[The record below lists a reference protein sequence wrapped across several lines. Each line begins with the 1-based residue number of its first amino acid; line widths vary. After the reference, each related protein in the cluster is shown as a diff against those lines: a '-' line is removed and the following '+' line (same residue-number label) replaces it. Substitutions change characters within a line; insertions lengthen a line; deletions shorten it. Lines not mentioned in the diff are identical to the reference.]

1 MKITP
6 IPLSPTAEPQALP
19 MQTSKLECGFPS
31 PAEDFT
37 EQDLDLN
44 EHLVTSPAAT
54 YFARAN
60 GDSLIGEGIYDGDLL
75 IINRAAERKNGCVVV
90 VSLDGQL
97 ACKILD
103 THNRCFRSSNPNYP
117 PIPVPED
124 MDVVI
129 EGVVTHAIHY
139 LEA

>member
-1 MKITP
+1 MNITP
-6 IPLSPTAEPQALP
+6 IPTSLPAEPLPLP
-19 MQTSKLECGFPS
+19 MRVTKLECGFP
-31 PAEDFT
+31 
-37 EQDLDLN
+37 
-44 EHLVTSPAAT
+44 SPAAT

-60 GDSLIGEGIYDGDLL
+60 GDSLTGEGIYDGDLL
-75 IINRAAERKNGCVVV
+75 IINRAAKRRNGCVVV

-103 THNRCFRSSNPNYP
+103 TNNRCFRSSNPDYP

-129 EGVVTHAIHY
+129 EGVVTHAVHY
-139 LEA
+139 LEP

>member
-1 MKITP
+1 MTITP
-6 IPLSPTAEPQALP
+6 IPISLPAEPLP
-19 MQTSKLECGFPS
+19 LPLRVTKIECGFPS
-31 PAEDFT
+31 PAEDYS

-75 IINRAAERKNGCVVV
+75 IINRAAKRRNGCVVV
-90 VSLDGQL
+90 VSLDGHL

-103 THNRCFRSSNPNYP
+103 TNNRCFRSSNPDYP

-129 EGVVTHAIHY
+129 EGVVTHAVHY
-139 LEA
+139 LEP